1 MGFRPKFVMVRR
13 TDADGNWV
21 VMDTSREP
29 YNSADRAVLFPNL
42 TNAEGTGTSPNDILS
57 NGFKPRNTGVAT
69 NASGG
74 TFIYMAF
81 AENPFK
87 NSLAR

>member
-1 MGFRPKFVMVRR
+1 MVDSVRK
-13 TDADGNWV
+13 GYNQV
-21 VMDTSREP
+21 VTFLMS
-29 YNSADRAVLFPNL
+29 NL
-42 TNAEGTGTSPNDILS
+42 TIAEYDGSTASSGFDLLS
-57 NGFKPRNTGVAT
+57 NGFKLKATTGGA
-69 NASGG
+69 NENGG